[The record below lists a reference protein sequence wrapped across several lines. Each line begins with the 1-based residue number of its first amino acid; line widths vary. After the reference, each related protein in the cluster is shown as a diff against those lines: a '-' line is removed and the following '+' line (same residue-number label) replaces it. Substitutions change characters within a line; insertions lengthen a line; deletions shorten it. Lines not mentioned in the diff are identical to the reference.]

1 MAYAQPQEPPAV
13 DPQWVTL
20 IFVAVIL
27 GLVTAFSASY
37 PEACA
42 GSGDEPVDA
51 LSFFKTQFVF
61 ALVGLAAG
69 WIIGLMRPK
78 WLRLLALPGLLIC
91 FGLMLAAI
99 VQGSLHGG
107 TRGSYNFLNF
117 FGLFTFQPSEL
128 AKPFYLAYV
137 ASLLARG
144 SLRDLKPLQL
154 LQHPLTITC
163 VLFCL
168 LLLGQHDLGMTLLI
182 VAITLAASYL
192 GGMKTWR
199 VVATSLTL
207 LALAVAV
214 AYVQKGEHWGR
225 IVAWWDPVGTRTDNG
240 YQVLA
245 MLVALARGG
254 MFGQGLGDSPDKWGQ
269 MPEAHTDAIFCVM
282 GGELGFLRLALF
294 VVLTG
299 WIVKRALEI
308 GRGTGDHFASF
319 MASVVAIMFAAQ
331 ALINMAVATKIIPVT
346 GLTLPFISCGGSSLI
361 SCLMA
366 AGMVLAVH
374 RYRTEKQEES

>member
-1 MAYAQPQEPPAV
+1 MAHAPTQDPPAV
-13 DPQWVTL
+13 DSQWVTL
-20 IFVAVIL
+20 IFIAVIL
-27 GLVTAFSASY
+27 GLVAAFSASY
-37 PEACA
+37 PEATA
-42 GSGDEPVDA
+42 GSGDQPVDA
-51 LSFFKTQFVF
+51 LAFFKTQFIF

-69 WIIGLMRPK
+69 WGIGLMRTK
-78 WLRLLALPGLLIC
+78 WLRALALPGLLAC

-107 TRGSYNFLNF
+107 IRGSFNYLNF
-117 FGLFTFQPSEL
+117 FGLVTFQPSEL

-144 SLRDLKPLQL
+144 SLRDKTWLQL
-154 LQHPLTITC
+154 LQHPLTIAC
-163 VLFCL
+163 GLFCL
-168 LLLGQHDLGMTLLI
+168 LLLGQHDMGMALLV
-182 VAITLAASYL
+182 VAVTLAAGYL
-192 GGMKTWR
+192 GGMKGWR
-199 VVATSLTL
+199 VIAISVTL
-207 LALAVAV
+207 VALAVGA
-214 AYVQKGEHWGR
+214 AYVQQGEHWGR
-225 IVAWWDPVGTRTDNG
+225 IVAWHDPVGTKDDNG

-245 MLVALARGG
+245 MLVGLARGG

-308 GRGTGDHFASF
+308 GHDTGDPFGAF
-319 MASVVAIMFAAQ
+319 LASVVGIMFAIQ
-331 ALINMAVATKIIPVT
+331 TLINMAVATKIIPVT

-374 RYRTEKQEES
+374 RYRTEKQEER